1 MCFFSH
7 FSSMVF
13 GLVYFI
19 KDIKL
24 NRNVL
29 LTIIVTSYILG
40 VTGVFGQLF
49 GQLFSMLPIYAEAYA
64 DNSRFTDAENT
75 NFNSLGFLCL
85 AIWYGVLTY
94 QLYKKTIFWA
104 TLCLS
109 ALS

>member
-40 VTGVFGQLF
+40 VTGVF
-49 GQLFSMLPIYAEAYA
+49 
-64 DNSRFTDAENT
+64 
-75 NFNSLGFLCL
+75 
-85 AIWYGVLTY
+85 
-94 QLYKKTIFWA
+94 
-104 TLCLS
+104 
-109 ALS
+109 